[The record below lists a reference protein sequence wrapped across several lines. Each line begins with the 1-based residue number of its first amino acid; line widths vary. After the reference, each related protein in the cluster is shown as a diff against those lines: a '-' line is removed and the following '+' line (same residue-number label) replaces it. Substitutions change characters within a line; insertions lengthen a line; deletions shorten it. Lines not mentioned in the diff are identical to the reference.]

1 MLPGLSNLSAEGV
14 ISRLS
19 LLKAHNARGAHIYIR
34 PAGEHRFSVL
44 DDLNSDSVAQLTGD
58 GLEPCAVIETI
69 RRNPSAIPS
78 PCSRSPYSR
87 RQHQLWRTANSRQS

>member
-1 MLPGLSNLSAEGV
+1 MLPVYPNLSAEGV

-44 DDLNSDSVAQLTGD
+44 DD
-58 GLEPCAVIETI
+58 
-69 RRNPSAIPS
+69 
-78 PCSRSPYSR
+78 
-87 RQHQLWRTANSRQS
+87 